1 MSKKVAYGGILL
13 AVNIIILLLLNIIPI
28 NTMFLMGLASLP
40 ISIVI
45 MDLGLKSGIAFYMG
59 STILSFMVMTNKA
72 QWVLY
77 ILTFGLYGIV
87 KYIIEQNKSIYMEY
101 LFKMVFANVIIVI
114 VYFILKQFV
123 YIPLNLIM
131 IATFEVAFIVYDYVY
146 TSFIHYYNQNLKKR
160 IKKI

>member
-40 ISIVI
+40 ISIAI
-45 MDLGLKSGIAFYMG
+45 MELGLKSGIAFYMG

-77 ILTFGLYGIV
+77 ISTFGLYGIV
-87 KYIIEQNKSIYMEY
+87 KYIIEKNKSIYMEY
-101 LFKMVFANVIIVI
+101 LLKMVFANVIIVI

-123 YIPLNLIM
+123 YIPLNLIT

>member
-13 AVNIIILLLLNIIPI
+13 AVNIIILLLLNIIPM

-87 KYIIEQNKSIYMEY
+87 KYIIEQDRRIYIEY
-101 LFKMVFANVIIVI
+101 VLKLIFANAAICIS
-114 VYFILKQFV
+114 YLILKSFV
-123 YIPLNLIM
+123 QIPINIFLIL
-131 IATFEVAFIVYDYVY
+131 AFEVVFLIYDYVY
-146 TSFIHYYNQNLKKR
+146 TVFIGYYNEKLR
-160 IKKI
+160 KITKNI